1 MFSARQA
8 HATLDSIGREISNFR
23 GGTLRWTALLLMLCA
38 AAFATTGG
46 KPHRAKATAT
56 TVTLPVTTSSAAARQ
71 EFERAMVNL
80 EALRRADAVNDLRAT
95 VKRDPK
101 FAQAHILLS
110 HLTHDPDEQLAARLR
125 AEQLAPRATP
135 GERLL
140 IRWLSG
146 VQENNYVPAIAAM
159 NDLLAMYPK
168 DHRTAFLAGRWLIH
182 QRRYAQGTF
191 VLERA
196 VALFPDYPAALN
208 ELAYAYGF
216 SGNFEKASALMERYV
231 QLQPDQPNPY
241 DSYGEILRAAGQ
253 YDAALDKYR
262 MAIRVDPNFGSEF
275 GVADTLAVMGREAEA
290 REEYTKALM
299 FVSSESDRVEYELQS
314 ALTWIRENNH
324 KQVDKSL
331 HEVAK
336 HAHAVG
342 LAKIEAEANRVMA
355 MSAPDYKDATHH
367 LKAAEHALD
376 EGHPISKSDRE
387 EERALVLKVVA
398 VRAAQNKSMEAATK
412 AVAQLESMAQQS
424 RSQVIQLAYHSAAG
438 AVLSEQDKYAEAI
451 PHLEEDTENPESM
464 LLLWKAYKQTG
475 AQEDAKLLAARLA
488 GINEPTVEQALV
500 VPQFRV
506 MLADAQQQAAQ

>member
-1 MFSARQA
+1 
-8 HATLDSIGREISNFR
+8 
-23 GGTLRWTALLLMLCA
+23 LRWTALLLMFCA
-38 AAFATTGG
+38 AAFATNS
-46 KPHRAKATAT
+46 KPHHSKPAVKTS
-56 TVTLPVTTSSAAARQ
+56 TLPVTTNSPSARK
-71 EFERAMVNL
+71 EFEHAMGDL

-101 FAQAHILLS
+101 FAQAYILLS
-110 HLTHDPDEQLAARLR
+110 HLTHDPDEQVSTRTR
-125 AEQLAPRATP
+125 AEQLASQVTP

-159 NDLLAMYPK
+159 NDLLAMYPR
-168 DHRTAFLAGRWLIH
+168 DHRTAFLAGRWLVH
-182 QRRYAQGTF
+182 QRRYAQGVF
-191 VLERA
+191 VLEHA
-196 VALFPDYPAALN
+196 IALFPDYPAALN
-208 ELAYAYGF
+208 ELAYAYAF

-262 MAIRVDPNFGSEF
+262 MAIRIDPTFGSEF
-275 GVADTLAVMGREAEA
+275 GVADTYAVMGREADA
-290 REEYTKALM
+290 REEYARALM

-324 KQVDKSL
+324 KQVDKLL

-336 HAHAVG
+336 HAHSVG
-342 LAKIEAEANRVMA
+342 LAKLEAEANRIMA
-355 MSAPDYKDATHH
+355 MSAPDYKDALHH

-387 EERALVLKVVA
+387 EERSLVLKVA
-398 VRAAQNKSMEAATK
+398 ALRAAQNDSMEAASK
-412 AVAQLESMAQQS
+412 AVAQLESMASQS

-438 AVLSEQDKYAEAI
+438 AVLVEEGKYAEAI
-451 PHLEEDTENPESM
+451 THLQEDTENPESM
-464 LLLWKAYKQTG
+464 QLLWKAYKQTG
-475 AQEDAKLLAARLA
+475 AQEDAKVLAAKLV

-506 MLADAQQQAAQ
+506 MLADQQQQAAK

>member
-1 MFSARQA
+1 
-8 HATLDSIGREISNFR
+8 
-23 GGTLRWTALLLMLCA
+23 LRWTAFLLMFCA
-38 AAFATTGG
+38 VAFARNAQPQHA
-46 KPHRAKATAT
+46 KPAAKSS
-56 TVTLPVTTSSAAARQ
+56 TLPITTKSPAARK
-71 EFERAMVNL
+71 EFEHAMVDL

-101 FAQAHILLS
+101 FAQAYILLS
-110 HLTHDPDEQLAARLR
+110 HLTHDPDEQVTTRTR
-125 AEQLAPRATP
+125 AQQLASQVTP

-140 IRWLSG
+140 IRWLNG

-159 NDLLAMYPK
+159 NDLLAMYPQ
-168 DHRTAFLAGRWLIH
+168 DHRTAFLAGRWLVH
-182 QRRYAQGTF
+182 QRRYAQGVF
-191 VLERA
+191 VLEHA

-208 ELAYAYGF
+208 ELAYAYAF

-241 DSYGEILRAAGQ
+241 DSYGEILRASGQ

-262 MAIRVDPNFGSEF
+262 TAIRVDPTFGSEF
-275 GVADTLAVMGREAEA
+275 GVADTYAVMGREADA
-290 REEYTKALM
+290 REEYAKALM
-299 FVSSESDRVEYELQS
+299 FVTSESDRVEYELQS
-314 ALTWIRENNH
+314 AVTWIRENNH

-336 HAHAVG
+336 HAHSVG
-342 LAKIEAEANRVMA
+342 LAKLEAEANRIMA

-387 EERALVLKVVA
+387 EERAQVLKIA
-398 VRAAQNKSMEAATK
+398 ALRAAQNKSMETAAK
-412 AVAQLESMAQQS
+412 SVAQLESMAALS

-438 AVLSEQDKYAEAI
+438 AVLVEQGKYAEAI
-451 PHLEEDTENPESM
+451 SHLEEDTENPESM
-464 LLLWKAYKQTG
+464 QLLWKAYQQTG
-475 AQEDAKLLAARLA
+475 AQEDAKVLGARLA

-506 MLADAQQQAAQ
+506 MLADQQQQAAK